1 MIPGQINVVFGWVWM
16 CFGFVAGMVMGL
28 WAERENWLDGY
39 GSLTRRYLR
48 LAHIAFI
55 ALSIINILYGKEIDS
70 VILSDTLKNLGSF
83 LMLFGAVGIPLVCI
97 SAAFWRKT
105 KYLLP
110 LPASALLTGTIIL
123 VIGLVRS

>member
-1 MIPGQINVVFGWVWM
+1 MAPGEINVIFGWAWM
-16 CFGFVAGMVMGL
+16 AAGFIAGMAMGF
-28 WAERENWLDGY
+28 WAEKEDWLGGY

-55 ALSIINILYGKEIDS
+55 ALAIINILYGTELDS
-70 VILSDTLKNLGSF
+70 VGISESLKRLGSY
-83 LMLFGAVGIPLVCI
+83 LMLFGAVGMPLICVF
-97 SAAFWRKT
+97 AAFWRKI

-110 LPASALLTGTIIL
+110 LPASALLAGVVIL

>member
-1 MIPGQINVVFGWVWM
+1 MIPGQLNIIFGWVWM
-16 CFGFVAGMVMGL
+16 CFGFIAGMVMGL
-28 WAERENWLDGY
+28 WAERDNWLGGY

-55 ALSIINILYGKEIDS
+55 ALSIINILYGKELAS
-70 VILSDTLKNLGSF
+70 VILSDTLKNLGSY
-83 LMLFGAVGIPLVCI
+83 LMLFGAVGIPLVCVF
-97 SAAFWRKT
+97 AAFWRKT

-123 VIGLVRS
+123 IIGLVRS